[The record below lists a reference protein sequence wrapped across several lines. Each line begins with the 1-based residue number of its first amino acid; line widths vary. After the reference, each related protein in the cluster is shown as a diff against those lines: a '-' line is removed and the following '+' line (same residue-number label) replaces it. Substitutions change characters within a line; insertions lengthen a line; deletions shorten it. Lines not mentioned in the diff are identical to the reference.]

1 VTALHETGVQWV
13 CCHLGAREHYAVP
26 RAMHRENRLRLLIT
40 DAWVKPGSRLARIPG
55 ELPRRLS
62 ERFHP
67 DLAGAA
73 VRHFTLPLM
82 AREAFWRWQRPAGWA
97 RLMARNRWFGRRA
110 VTVLDRVPAVDGPRT
125 VVFAHSYSAREIF
138 AHAKARGWT
147 TVLGQ
152 IDPGEEHFRI
162 AQRLA
167 AGLPEYGGPPAMPPA
182 AYFASWREECAMA
195 DRIVV
200 NSAWARE
207 ALERAGIPATKLRII
222 PLAYESEAPRPIT
235 EREYPATFTRE
246 RPLRVLFVGHA
257 AVAKGV
263 PELLEAITHL
273 DGIPVALR
281 LVGETAMT
289 VPARFLNHPAIQWV
303 GPLSRGAVMR
313 HYRESDVL
321 VFPSHSD
328 GFGMAQ
334 VEAQAWRL
342 PIIASRHCGQV
353 VEDGINGL
361 LLPEV
366 SADAIAKALR
376 RVADAPALLAAFSRQ
391 TATVQGAGIDALSA
405 GLLALEHP

>member
-1 VTALHETGVQWV
+1 MTALHQTGVHWV
-13 CCHLGAREHYAVP
+13 SCHLGAREHYAVP
-26 RAMHRENRLRLLIT
+26 RALHRHSRLRLLIT
-40 DAWVKPGSRLARIPG
+40 DAWVRPGSFLSRVPG

-67 DLAGAA
+67 ELADADI
-73 VRHFTLPLM
+73 RHFTLPLM
-82 AREAFWRWQRPAGWA
+82 AREAYWRLQRPAGWP

-110 VTVLDRVPAVDGPRT
+110 VAALERVRAVPGPRT

-138 AHAKARGWT
+138 THAKARGWT

-152 IDPGEEHFRI
+152 IDPGEEHFRV
-162 AQRLA
+162 AQRLSE
-167 AGLPEYGGPPAMPPA
+167 GLAEYGGAPVMPPA
-182 AYFASWREECAMA
+182 AYFDSWREECAMA

-200 NSAWARE
+200 NSEWARE
-207 ALERAGIPATKLRII
+207 AMERARIPAEKLRVI
-222 PLAYESEAPRPIT
+222 PLAYESEAPGLAA
-235 EREYPATFTRE
+235 ERQYPPTFTSE

-263 PELLEAITHL
+263 PALLEAVAQL
-273 DGIPVALR
+273 GDIPLVLR
-281 LVGETAMT
+281 LVGETAMV
-289 VPARFLNHPAIQWV
+289 VPAQFLGYPAIHWV
-303 GPLSRGAVMR
+303 GPLSRSEVMR

-334 VEAQAWRL
+334 VEAQAFQL

-353 VEDGINGL
+353 VQDGVNGI

-366 SADAIAKALR
+366 SAEAIAAALR
-376 RVADAPALLAAFSRQ
+376 RVASAPDLLATFSRRSDVGRRSRL
-391 TATVQGAGIDALSA
+391 TGLSA
-405 GLLALEHP
+405 ALLALEPQ